1 MARPSKIHA
10 QHTRSRPGLRI
21 YTLSHL
27 EFFIS
32 RKRKKE
38 NTRTLYGFSFGHSQS
53 LYTAVIFF
61 SPFDVCIRMDVVI
74 FASVKTPPA
83 PSRLLRIFRDFRNI
97 ARSIRV
103 LLLSLLSMGH
113 AQRKRSVPSSWFPH
127 WAGQGR
133 PPNKSF
139 RCVCVYQLVTSI
151 RFLFLEW
158 GGLRCCGL

>member
-1 MARPSKIHA
+1 MYKNIWRALQKFM
-10 QHTRSRPGLRI
+10 RSIPDHGRGFESIPCPILNFSSLGKEKKKTHEHFTAFLSG
-21 YTLSHL
+21 TLNLYIQLS
-27 EFFIS
+27 FFFLLL
-32 RKRKKE
+32 
-38 NTRTLYGFSFGHSQS
+38 TY
-53 LYTAVIFF
+53 V
-61 SPFDVCIRMDVVI
+61 RMDAVI

-151 RFLFLEW
+151 RFLF
-158 GGLRCCGL
+158 

>member
-61 SPFDVCIRMDVVI
+61 FSFWRMYVW
-74 FASVKTPPA
+74 T
-83 PSRLLRIFRDFRNI
+83 LLYLPRWKRRPLSLGFFRIFRDFRNI

-103 LLLSLLSMGH
+103 LLLSLLSIGCT
-113 AQRKRSVPSSWFPH
+113 QWKRSVPSSWFPH

-151 RFLFLEW
+151 RFLF
-158 GGLRCCGL
+158 